1 MEDLHERVN
10 EFWRRGNIKIRV
22 LVAVPQQSHVS
33 IEFDQLELP
42 GVQVSPNSSP
52 LKRLDKKD
60 STCDDLP
67 NGNKTY

>member
-1 MEDLHERVN
+1 M
-10 EFWRRGNIKIRV
+10 
-22 LVAVPQQSHVS
+22 AVPQQSHVS

-42 GVQVSPNSSP
+42 GVQVSSDSSP